1 MPSWSFDFQYLKL
14 PVFFVIGLS
23 FLIDKLPPCL
33 SKQFLGKLLSQA
45 LDHKLYEILLL
56 FIKGF
61 QHNRNLLFLLFC
73 TLHGSGWERDNY
85 ICRYVFLK
93 ARQSHVHMWVLFL
106 YTVTFFIC
114 SFIQATDLLLKL
126 IRSILT
132 ATAMAAFSGYIGE
145 HWPANIR
152 KLCITIVTLKKFSKR
167 LSKPSLVLSDSSPTL
182 KGNVSAIL
190 SKDLTFQ
197 QNRVLSAS
205 SQK

>member
-1 MPSWSFDFQYLKL
+1 
-14 PVFFVIGLS
+14 
-23 FLIDKLPPCL
+23 
-33 SKQFLGKLLSQA
+33 
-45 LDHKLYEILLL
+45 
-56 FIKGF
+56 
-61 QHNRNLLFLLFC
+61 
-73 TLHGSGWERDNY
+73 
-85 ICRYVFLK
+85 
-93 ARQSHVHMWVLFL
+93 MWVLFL

-190 SKDLTFQ
+190 SKDLTF
-197 QNRVLSAS
+197 
-205 SQK
+205 